1 MARLADYGIRDRDAV
16 TLRLED
22 LEGEEVKIMGAEIRD
37 GNWGDFAVMDVMKED
52 AEVVTVVTG
61 AIFVIDALK
70 DATVK
75 KAFPL
80 DARFFK
86 RGRTWIFE

>member
-1 MARLADYGIRDRDAV
+1 MPRLAEYGLRDRDAV

-22 LEGEEVKIMGAEIRD
+22 IVGLEVKIMGADFRE
-37 GNWGDFAVMDVMKED
+37 GNWGDFAVMDVMNPD
-52 AEVVTVVTG
+52 SEVVTVVTG

-70 DATVK
+70 DATAK

-80 DARFFK
+80 DARFMK